1 MWMVYALHGNQDSV
15 FTLDP
20 ITGEVLG
27 SVTLEIV
34 IRGVAADADG
44 TIFGASFGG
53 HLFTFDAEGDLATI
67 LETGAGALA
76 DIDIASD
83 GTIAAGGAPNNVVLS
98 DTSLA
103 AVTLS
108 FGIATG
114 STVFV
119 DIREPSP

>member
-1 MWMVYALHGNQDSV
+1 MTMLRDLVRQLVEVNEQIEEQDEHDEENDQCDV
-15 FTLDP
+15 FEHDTLP
-20 ITGEVLG
+20 
-27 SVTLEIV
+27 
-34 IRGVAADADG
+34 
-44 TIFGASFGG
+44 
-53 HLFTFDAEGDLATI
+53 EGKVDLATI

-103 AVTLS
+103 AVTLT

-119 DIREPSP
+119 DIREPSL